1 MSQKRRAASA
11 AAAALAGLLV
21 TAAAPAP
28 LTGVWGGPDTILT
41 LTAEGGRIEHGCASG
56 TLGPLRPDA
65 TGKVRADGHVEDH
78 VAGPQAADVAPASRP
93 ALFEGKVEGQTLQLS
108 VTPKGGAAQTYTL
121 TQGRRAKLIR
131 CY

>member
-1 MSQKRRAASA
+1 MAHHRRV
-11 AAAALAGLLV
+11 AALAAAPAWLLV
-21 TAAAPAP
+21 SAAAPAP
-28 LTGVWGGPDTILT
+28 LTGVWGGPDTVLT

-65 TGKVRADGHVEDH
+65 AGKVRAEGRIEDH
-78 VAGPQAADVAPASRP
+78 VAGPQRADAAPNFKP
-93 ALFEGKVEGQTLQLS
+93 ALFEGKVDGATLQLS
-108 VTPKGGAAQTYTL
+108 VTPKGGTAQTYTL